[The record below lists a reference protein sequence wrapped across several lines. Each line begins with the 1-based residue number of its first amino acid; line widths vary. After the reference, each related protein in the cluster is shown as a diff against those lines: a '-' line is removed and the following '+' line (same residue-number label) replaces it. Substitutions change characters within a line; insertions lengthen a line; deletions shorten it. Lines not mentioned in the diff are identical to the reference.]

1 MICTGQIGDFLLML
15 LQQITADNLPPEIRA
30 LIGEEVGN
38 IAKLAIVILIEK
50 KLGQV
55 AFFVFP

>member
-1 MICTGQIGDFLLML
+1 LV
-15 LQQITADNLPPEIRA
+15 LQQITADNLLPEIRS

-38 IAKLAIVILIEK
+38 IAKLATVILIEK

-55 AFFVFP
+55 ALFYIPIMIFIGTLGAF